1 MLEEGAVAVGRGC
14 TVAVTAGR
22 MVAMAAGLAVVLL
35 LVGLL
40 IRGFD
45 LRSALVIVRGGL
57 LVCGALELFVC
68 AGLLL
73 LNKDSRKVRDYGLWR
88 KHFQAFGLLPVLM
101 LTSVL
106 VLSAGSIVDYYLY
119 F

>member
-1 MLEEGAVAVGRGC
+1 MKDITLRSIVHD
-14 TVAVTAGR
+14 TAITLIAG
-22 MVAMAAGLAVVLL
+22 VLLAAGLAVVLFL
-35 LVGLL
+35 AGLL

-45 LRSALVIVRGGL
+45 LRSAFVIVRGGL

-106 VLSAGSIVDYYLY
+106 ILSAGSIVDYYLY